1 MPREASMIA
10 RALLL
15 ALVLAG
21 QAHAQ
26 SLAELYVESEQARLD
41 ELRAELAALTG
52 WTATEKP
59 MPGKVDELRIEIR
72 RIEGRI
78 RAIKESAPR
87 PPDSNL
93 N

>member
-1 MPREASMIA
+1 MIA

-21 QAHAQ
+21 PAHAQ